1 MYTMATGQLY
11 NSNISAHVQI
21 IVAEHCP
28 PPTPHAINNR
38 NYDELLLSAVL
49 DRRIELVH
57 VSQSTIET
65 PFRLLRE

>member
-1 MYTMATGQLY
+1 MATGQLY

-28 PPTPHAINNR
+28 PHAINNR

-49 DRRIELVH
+49 NRRIELVLH

>member
-28 PPTPHAINNR
+28 PHPMPSITGITMNYYYRQYWTEGLNWYMCRKVQLKHLFVYCGNR
-38 NYDELLLSAVL
+38 
-49 DRRIELVH
+49 
-57 VSQSTIET
+57 
-65 PFRLLRE
+65 